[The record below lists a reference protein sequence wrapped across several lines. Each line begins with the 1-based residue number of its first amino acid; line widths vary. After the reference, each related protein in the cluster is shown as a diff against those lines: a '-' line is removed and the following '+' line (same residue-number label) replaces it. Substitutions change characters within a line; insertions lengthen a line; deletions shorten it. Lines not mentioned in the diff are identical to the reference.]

1 MLKKRYLFLVL
12 IALIPLS
19 FILTQCYTSTS
30 TDPRGE
36 IYAGSESCKK
46 CHSDVYTSFLH
57 TAHFQ
62 TSQLANIHNI
72 RGSFAKDSNTFEFGM
87 GQKIVMEKRND
98 SLYQVGYIN
107 GKETEAEP
115 F

>member
-12 IALIPLS
+12 IALVPLS
-19 FILTQCYTSTS
+19 FILTQCYSS
-30 TDPRGE
+30 KPADPRGE
-36 IYAGSESCKK
+36 VYAGSESCKK
-46 CHSDVYTSFLH
+46 CHSDVYNSFLH

-87 GQKIVMEKRND
+87 GQK
-98 SLYQVGYIN
+98 
-107 GKETEAEP
+107 
-115 F
+115 